1 MEYYRPEPTGKE
13 FQRTYEV
20 RGRQYT
26 VLPRNLTCLGIFES
40 VVQITNTSYMDT
52 LVGRDEMH

>member
-1 MEYYRPEPTGKE
+1 MEYYRPDPTGKE
-13 FQRTYEV
+13 SQRRYEV

-26 VLPRNLTCLGIFES
+26 VMSRSLTCLKIFES
-40 VVQITNTSYMDT
+40 DVQITNTSYMDM